1 MGKAELT
8 EEIELEISDVSGQKV
23 FSVANAPA
31 ANTVGELINEVLPRM
46 NLPRQ
51 NTSGAP
57 LTYHARLGARGE
69 AFACFRT
76 HRGCTG
82 AAGQVDFAAKHRR
95 WAVLTAGMPT
105 RTPKQC

>member
-23 FSVANAPA
+23 FSVANAPT

-51 NTSGAP
+51 DTSGR
-57 LTYHARLGARGE
+57 H
-69 AFACFRT
+69 
-76 HRGCTG
+76 
-82 AAGQVDFAAKHRR
+82 
-95 WAVLTAGMPT
+95 
-105 RTPKQC
+105 

>member
-51 NTSGAP
+51 DTSGAP
-57 LTYHARLGARGE
+57 LTYHARLEREGRHLHASERIGDALE
-69 AFACFRT
+69 RRDKLT
-76 HRGCTG
+76 LQPNID
-82 AAGQVDFAAKHRR
+82 AG
-95 WAVLTAGMPT
+95 L
-105 RTPKQC
+105 C